1 MRKYTF
7 LFLSLVACLAFGQDS
22 EIVLKGKELFGDMRA
37 RQIGPAL
44 MSGRIIDLEQHP
56 TNDKVIY
63 VGSAGGGVWKS
74 TNGGAAFQPIFM
86 IMFSPLERSN
96 STPRIRTK

>member
-1 MRKYTF
+1 MKQKLLLILT
-7 LFLSLVACLAFGQDS
+7 LISTMAIGQDT

-56 TNDKVIY
+56 TNDKIIY

-74 TNGGAAFQPIFM
+74 TNGGAAFQPIFDDHVQ
-86 IMFSPLERSN
+86 N
-96 STPRIRTK
+96 TIRARF